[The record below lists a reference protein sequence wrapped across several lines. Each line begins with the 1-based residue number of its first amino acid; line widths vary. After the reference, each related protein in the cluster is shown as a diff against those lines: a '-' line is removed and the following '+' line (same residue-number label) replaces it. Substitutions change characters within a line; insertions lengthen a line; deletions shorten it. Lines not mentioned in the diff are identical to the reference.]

1 MTTPRDFATVLTA
14 VIAAIPED
22 EPNFRGALASVQA
35 KATRHAPELHWQ
47 MLGPD
52 VQYILGIHTAGMTAE
67 EREGWRGRVLA
78 VWAGAA

>member
-1 MTTPRDFATVLTA
+1 MNPPRNFSTVLAA

-22 EPNFRGALASVQA
+22 EPNFRAALVSVQA

-52 VQYILGIHTAGMTAE
+52 VQYIIGIHIAPLAPK
-67 EREGWRGRVLA
+67 EREGWRGRVIG
-78 VWAGAA
+78 VWTGAT